1 MCFLYFLQTEGRLII
16 LDFPDHSGLST
27 PCVADLISLSLN
39 RFLRNSFRMTMRLT
53 GLSPCSVQ
61 CPGISSLWAESPV
74 PVRKWLE
81 PWPVVSSADNCDYY
95 SITGGQRR
103 SSSQEGVT
111 MVSSPSL
118 ILITMGLGALARL
131 DTLSPSDYLTLAI
144 DCKDSRIQVSAV
156 IKSLQC

>member
-1 MCFLYFLQTEGRLII
+1 M
-16 LDFPDHSGLST
+16 
-27 PCVADLISLSLN
+27 
-39 RFLRNSFRMTMRLT
+39 
-53 GLSPCSVQ
+53 
-61 CPGISSLWAESPV
+61 

-118 ILITMGLGALARL
+118 ILITMSLGALARL
-131 DTLSPSDYLTLAI
+131 DTLSPSDYLTLTI

-156 IKSLQC
+156 IKDCNVKMVFLLKVLKLKLGYIYTIYFLSFIVIVKTKYLKYSTFSKNSIFQKLNL

>member
-1 MCFLYFLQTEGRLII
+1 M
-16 LDFPDHSGLST
+16 
-27 PCVADLISLSLN
+27 
-39 RFLRNSFRMTMRLT
+39 
-53 GLSPCSVQ
+53 
-61 CPGISSLWAESPV
+61 

-118 ILITMGLGALARL
+118 ILITMSLGALARL
-131 DTLSPSDYLTLAI
+131 DTLSPSDYLILTI
-144 DCKDSRIQVSAV
+144 DCKDSRIQVSAEIKDCNVKMVFLLKVLKLKLGYIYTIYFLSFIV
-156 IKSLQC
+156 IVKTKYLKYSTFSKNSIFQKLNL

>member
-1 MCFLYFLQTEGRLII
+1 M
-16 LDFPDHSGLST
+16 
-27 PCVADLISLSLN
+27 
-39 RFLRNSFRMTMRLT
+39 
-53 GLSPCSVQ
+53 
-61 CPGISSLWAESPV
+61 

-118 ILITMGLGALARL
+118 ILITMSLGALARL

-156 IKSLQC
+156 IKDCNVKMVFLLKVLKLKLGYIYTIYFLSFIVIVKTKYLKYSTFSKNSIFQKIYDLF

>member
-1 MCFLYFLQTEGRLII
+1 M
-16 LDFPDHSGLST
+16 
-27 PCVADLISLSLN
+27 
-39 RFLRNSFRMTMRLT
+39 
-53 GLSPCSVQ
+53 
-61 CPGISSLWAESPV
+61 

-81 PWPVVSSADNCDYY
+81 PWPVVSSADNCDHY
-95 SITGGQRR
+95 SIAGGQRR